1 MFECR
6 ADPIRAIALDLPPAT
21 RNHRDMSRW
30 EIRLAIGLMGL
41 FTVSTIPQIAQGTTF
56 TAATEVTAS
65 SALSTLAVK
74 GRAPKTGYDR
84 DALFGDW
91 ADPDGNG
98 CDARNDVLARDLTNK
113 VFGTGRDKCLVL
125 SGTLLDPYSG
135 KKIDF
140 TRGQGTSTL
149 VPIDHVVA
157 VSDAWQKGAFKWDA
171 VTRVQFYNDPLNLK
185 ATQQSL
191 NSQKRDGDAATW
203 LPPLKSYRCAYVAQ
217 QIAVKAK
224 YLIWV
229 TKAEKEA
236 MARILTACPKQV
248 LPS

>member
-1 MFECR
+1 
-6 ADPIRAIALDLPPAT
+6 
-21 RNHRDMSRW
+21 MSRW
-30 EIRLAIGLMGL
+30 EIRVAIGLIGV
-41 FTVSTIPQIAQGTTF
+41 FSVATIPQLAQAATF
-56 TAATEVTAS
+56 ATATEVTAS

-113 VFGTGRDKCLVL
+113 VFGTGSDRCLVL
-125 SGTLLDPYSG
+125 SGTLIDPYSG

-140 TRGQGTSTL
+140 MRGQGTSTL

-171 VTRVQFYNDPLNLK
+171 TKRINFYNDPLNLM
-185 ATQQSL
+185 ATQRSL
-191 NSQKRDGDAATW
+191 NSQKKDGDAATW

-224 YLIWV
+224 YGIWV

-236 MARILTACPKQV
+236 MVRILSACPKQL
-248 LPS
+248 LPK